1 MERVLG
7 ISRHL
12 VEVAW
17 ASLVLS
23 RCVDHVN
30 PRCSISSVEVL
41 LSVAVETTICTMC
54 ISMHS
59 ALWGHTEIR
68 VLLTIET
75 LVVLMSME
83 APIVSTSKLLSIVL
97 HAIVESSESLFLVR
111 VSESGPCVIALVLL
125 H

>member
-17 ASLVLS
+17 AFLVLC

-30 PRCSISSVEVL
+30 PRLLSSVEVL
-41 LSVAVETTICTMC
+41 LSVAVESTICTWC

-68 VLLTIET
+68 VLLTIEA

-83 APIVSTSKLLSIVL
+83 ASEVASKLGVVM
-97 HAIVESSESLFLVR
+97 HAVVKCSEF
-111 VSESGPCVIALVLL
+111 VLL
-125 H
+125 V